1 MPKSRKNSRGRGQ
14 KGGNSFTSSN
24 EAVTSSDMNSAWGW
38 VTKNFGNLQTQITNS
53 LMVNPAQGPIA
64 LHNTSSVPI
73 GNANANESKMYKG
86 GKRGSRKGGSR
97 KGGSRKRGSRKGGI
111 IGVGAVLEQA
121 VVPLGLF
128 ALQNTYSKRH
138 HNKSKHYKK

>member
-97 KGGSRKRGSRKGGI
+97 KRGSRKGGI

>member
-14 KGGNSFTSSN
+14 KGGNSFASSN

-38 VTKNFGNLQTQITNS
+38 VTKNFGNLQTQLTNS

-64 LHNTSSVPI
+64 SHDTSSVPI
-73 GNANANESKMYKG
+73 GNPNANESKMYKG

-97 KGGSRKRGSRKGGI
+97 KRGRKGGI

>member
-97 KGGSRKRGSRKGGI
+97 KRGRKGGI

>member
-14 KGGNSFTSSN
+14 KGGNSFASSN

-38 VTKNFGNLQTQITNS
+38 VTKNFGNLQTQLTNS
-53 LMVNPAQGPIA
+53 LIVNPAQGPIA
-64 LHNTSSVPI
+64 SHDTSRVPI
-73 GNANANESKMYKG
+73 GNPNANESKMYKG

-97 KGGSRKRGSRKGGI
+97 KGGSRKRGRKGGI

-128 ALQNTYSKRH
+128 ALQITYSKRH

>member
-1 MPKSRKNSRGRGQ
+1 MPKSRKNSSRGRGQ
-14 KGGNSFTSSN
+14 RGGNSFASSN

-64 LHNTSSVPI
+64 SHDTSSVPI
-73 GNANANESKMYKG
+73 GNPNANESKMYKG

-97 KGGSRKRGSRKGGI
+97 KGGSRKRGRKGGI

-138 HNKSKHYKK
+138 HNKSKHHKK